1 VDKNLSTSKDLTALV
16 KRINFKTKKM
26 KKILISAIIIFITLN
41 VFSSTIDL
49 KRVEPM
55 FWWAGMKSPDLQLM
69 VYGENIAT
77 AEVSLE
83 YPGVTLYSVSKVQ
96 NPNYLFI
103 DLKLEQS
110 VQPGSFDI
118 KFKKDGK
125 TVESYSYE
133 LKTRE
138 KDSAERTG
146 FNTSDVIYLITPDRF
161 VNGNPDNDWVEGMKE
176 KPNRNDRDGRHGGDI
191 RGIINSLDYLQD
203 LGFTA
208 VWLNPVLENNM
219 TQVSYHGY
227 STTDFYRVDPRYG
240 SNEEYLELNEELDK
254 RGMKLIMDMIFN
266 HCGSEHWW
274 MDDLPMDDWIN
285 HYPDYKITSHRRTV
299 NQDPHA
305 SEADRNAMADGWF
318 VPTMPDLNQKNP
330 FMATYLIQNSIWWI
344 EYAGLEGIRQD
355 TWPYPDKN
363 MMAVW
368 TEKVLE
374 EYPHFNI
381 VGEEWSL
388 NPAIVSYWQKGKNNI
403 DGYECYLPSL
413 MDFPLQDA
421 VSRGLREDEDWG
433 SGLVTMYEMLAND
446 FLYADPW
453 NLVIFPDNHDMS
465 RMYEQ
470 LDENENLLK
479 MALAWFLTM
488 RGIPQFYYGT
498 EVLMTHPGDHH
509 GDIRAEFPGGWADH
523 KVNALTG
530 EGLTDVQK
538 EMQQYLATIQ
548 KWRKN
553 KPVIH
558 HGKLMHFV
566 PENGIYTYF
575 RYNEDEAVMVV
586 LNKNRE
592 ERLLSTERFGE
603 IMKGYSSGKE
613 IITSANISN
622 LSEIK
627 VPAEAAMI
635 IELK

>member
-1 VDKNLSTSKDLTALV
+1 M
-16 KRINFKTKKM
+16 KRIFVSAFI
-26 KKILISAIIIFITLN
+26 ILITLN
-41 VFSSTIDL
+41 VFSATIDL
-49 KRVEPM
+49 QRVEPM

-69 VYGENIAT
+69 VYGESIAT
-77 AEVSLE
+77 TEVSLE
-83 YPGVTLYSVSKVQ
+83 YPGVTLYSVSKVE

-103 DLKLEQS
+103 DLKLDKN
-110 VQPGSFDI
+110 VKPGSFDI
-118 KFKKDGK
+118 QFKKDGK
-125 TVESYSYE
+125 NVESYSYE
-133 LKTRE
+133 LKARE
-138 KDSAERTG
+138 TGSAERMG

-240 SNEEYLELNEELDK
+240 SNEEYLELNEKLDK

-274 MDDLPMDDWIN
+274 MDDLPMPDWIN
-285 HYPDYKITSHRRTV
+285 HFPEYKITSHRRTV

-305 SEADRNAMADGWF
+305 SEADRSAMADGWF

-355 TWPYPDKN
+355 TWPYPDKE

-374 EYPHFNI
+374 EYPKFNI

-403 DGYECYLPSL
+403 DGYHCSLPSL

-421 VSRGLREDEDWG
+421 VSRGLRQEETWG
-433 SGLVTMYEMLAND
+433 SGLVTMYESLAND
-446 FLYADPW
+446 FLYANPW

-465 RMYEQ
+465 RMYMQ
-470 LDENENLLK
+470 LGEDVDLLK
-479 MALAWFLTM
+479 MAMAYFLTM

-523 KVNALTG
+523 KVNAITG
-530 EGLTDVQK
+530 EGLTAAQK
-538 EMQQYLATIQ
+538 DMLQYLSTIQ
-548 KWRKN
+548 NWRKN
-553 KPVIH
+553 KEVIH

-566 PENGIYTYF
+566 PEDGIYTYF
-575 RYNEDEAVMVV
+575 RYNENETVMVV
-586 LNKNRE
+586 LNKNNAE
-592 ERLLSTERFGE
+592 KTLATERFGE
-603 IMKGYSSGKE
+603 ILKGYSSGRE
-613 IITSANISN
+613 VISGTTISN
-622 LSEIK
+622 LSELKISK
-627 VPAEAAMI
+627 KAAMI
-635 IELK
+635 IELR

>member
-1 VDKNLSTSKDLTALV
+1 
-16 KRINFKTKKM
+16 M
-26 KKILISAIIIFITLN
+26 KKILISVFIVLITLN
-41 VFSSTIDL
+41 VFSATIDL
-49 KRVEPM
+49 ERVEPM

-69 VYGENIAT
+69 VYGENIST

-83 YPGVTLYSVSKVQ
+83 YPGVTLYSVSKVE
-96 NPNYLFI
+96 NPNYLFV
-103 DLKLEQS
+103 DLKLDKN
-110 VQPGSFDI
+110 VKPGSFDI
-118 KFKKDGK
+118 QFKKDGK

-133 LKTRE
+133 LKARE
-138 KDSAERTG
+138 TGSAERMG
-146 FNTSDVIYLITPDRF
+146 FNASDVIYLITPDRF
-161 VNGNPDNDWVEGMKE
+161 VNGNPENDQVEGMKE

-191 RGIINSLDYLQD
+191 RGIINSLDYLQN

-240 SNEEYLELNEELDK
+240 YNEEYLELNEELDK

-285 HYPDYKITSHRRTV
+285 NYPKYTITSHRRTV

-305 SEADRNAMADGWF
+305 SEADRSAMVDGWF
-318 VPTMPDLNQKNP
+318 VPTMPDLNQENP

-355 TWPYPDKN
+355 TWPYPDKD
-363 MMAVW
+363 MMADW
-368 TEKVLE
+368 TQRVLE

-381 VGEEWSL
+381 VGEEWTV
-388 NPAIVSYWQKGKNNI
+388 NPAIVSYWQKGKKNT

-421 VSRGLREDEDWG
+421 VSRGLRDEEGWG

-465 RMYEQ
+465 RMYVQ
-470 LDENENLLK
+470 LGEDEDLLK
-479 MALAWFLTM
+479 MAMAYFLTM

-498 EVLMTHPGDHH
+498 EVLMSHPGDAH

-523 KVNALTG
+523 KVNAITG
-530 EGLTDVQK
+530 EGLTSAQK
-538 EMQQYLATIQ
+538 EMQQYLSTIQ
-548 KWRKN
+548 NWRKN
-553 KPVIH
+553 KDVIH

-566 PENGIYTYF
+566 PEDGIYTYF

-586 LNKNRE
+586 LNKNNIE
-592 ERLLSTERFGE
+592 KTLSTGRFSE
-603 IMKGYSSGKE
+603 MLEGYSSGRE
-613 IITSANISN
+613 VISETTISN

-627 VPAEAAMI
+627 VPAKAAMI
-635 IELK
+635 IELN

>member
-1 VDKNLSTSKDLTALV
+1 
-16 KRINFKTKKM
+16 M
-26 KKILISAIIIFITLN
+26 KKIFISAIIILITLN
-41 VFSSTIDL
+41 VFSATIDL

-55 FWWAGMKSPDLQLM
+55 FWWAGMKSTDLQLM
-69 VYGENIAT
+69 VYGESIAT
-77 AEVSLE
+77 TEVSLE

-103 DLKLEQS
+103 DLKLDQN

-118 KFKKDGK
+118 QFKKEGK

-133 LKTRE
+133 LKVRE
-138 KDSAERTG
+138 KGSAEREG
-146 FNTSDVIYLITPDRF
+146 FSTSDVIYLITPDRF

-191 RGIINSLDYLQD
+191 RGIINSLDYLQN

-227 STTDFYRVDPRYG
+227 SITDFYRVDPRYG

-274 MDDLPMDDWIN
+274 MDDLPMNDWIN
-285 HYPDYKITSHRRTV
+285 NHPEYIITSHRRTV

-305 SEADRNAMADGWF
+305 SEADRSAMVDGWF

-355 TWPYPDKN
+355 TWPYPDKD
-363 MMAVW
+363 MMAMW

-374 EYPHFNI
+374 EYPNFNI

-388 NPAIVSYWQKGKNNI
+388 NPAIVSYWQKGKINI
-403 DGYECYLPSL
+403 DGYHCSLPSL

-421 VSRGLREDEDWG
+421 VSRGLREEETWG

-465 RMYEQ
+465 RMYMQ
-470 LDENENLLK
+470 LGEDEDLLK
-479 MALAWFLTM
+479 MAMAYFLTM

-530 EGLTDVQK
+530 EGLTAAQK
-538 EMQQYLATIQ
+538 EMQQYLSTIQ
-548 KWRKN
+548 NWRKN

-566 PENGIYTYF
+566 PEDGIYTYF

-586 LNKNRE
+586 LNKNTE
-592 ERLLSTERFGE
+592 GKALSTGRFSE
-603 IMKGYSSGKE
+603 IMEGYSSGKE
-613 IITSANISN
+613 IITSADITN

-627 VPAEAAMI
+627 LPAKAAMI